1 MRHRFPYFKND
12 EEDVEI
18 NMTPMLDVVFI
29 LLIFFMVTTT
39 FVKDM
44 KLELERPKASSA
56 VSASSKAIRLYIDQH
71 GDTYLDGEPVRI
83 WLIQS
88 KLRDLLSTSTSKVV
102 LVVTD
107 EGVPAGKL
115 VEVVDQARLSGAE
128 SVGVATKKEAG

>member
-1 MRHRFPYFKND
+1 MMRNHEPAEPEAAID
-12 EEDVEI
+12 MAPLIDI
-18 NMTPMLDVVFI
+18 VFI

-44 KLELERPKASSA
+44 KLDLERPKASS
-56 VSASSKAIRLYIDQH
+56 
-71 GDTYLDGEPVRI
+71 
-83 WLIQS
+83 
-88 KLRDLLSTSTSKVV
+88 KVI

-115 VEVVDQARLSGAE
+115 VEVIDQARLSGAE

>member
-1 MRHRFPYFKND
+1 MKY
-12 EEDVEI
+12 EESVEADASI
-18 NMTPMLDVVFI
+18 DIGPMIDIVFI

-44 KLELERPKASSA
+44 KLELERPTASSA
-56 VSASSKAIRLYIDQH
+56 LAASSKAIRLFVDQN
-71 GDTYLDGEPVRI
+71 GDTYVDGEPVRL

-88 KLRDLLSTSTSKVV
+88 KLRDLLSVATSKVV

-107 EGVPAGKL
+107 EGVPAGRL
-115 VEVVDQARLSGAE
+115 VEVVDQARLAGAE

>member
-1 MRHRFPYFKND
+1 MRCRESNETEAMIDMAPLID
-12 EEDVEI
+12 I
-18 NMTPMLDVVFI
+18 VFI

-44 KLELERPKASSA
+44 KLELERPKASSSTA
-56 VSASSKAIRLYIDQH
+56 ASSKAIRLFIDRH
-71 GDTYLDGEPVRI
+71 GDTYMDGEPVRL

-88 KLRDLLSTSTSKVV
+88 KLRDLLSTASSKVI

-115 VEVVDQARLSGAE
+115 IEVIDQARLSGAE

>member
-1 MRHRFPYFKND
+1 MRFRERTD
-12 EEDVEI
+12 ASG
-18 NMTPMLDVVFI
+18 TLDISPLIDIVFI

-44 KLELERPKASSA
+44 KLELERPSASSA
-56 VSASSKAIRLYIDQH
+56 TLASTKAIRLYIDKI
-71 GDTYLDGEPVRI
+71 GDTYLDGEPIRI

-88 KLRDLLSTSTSKVV
+88 KLRDLLKASAEAGV

-115 VEVVDQARLSGAE
+115 VEVVDQARLAGAKN
-128 SVGVATKKEAG
+128 VGVATLKEAG

>member
-1 MRHRFPYFKND
+1 MKYRESQETETQVD
-12 EEDVEI
+12 I
-18 NMTPMLDVVFI
+18 APMIDIVFI

-44 KLELERPKASSA
+44 KLDLERPNASSA
-56 VSASSKAIRLYIDQH
+56 SSASTKAIRLFIDQH

-88 KLRDLLSTSTSKVV
+88 KLRDLLASSTSKTV

-107 EGVPAGKL
+107 EGVPSGKL
-115 VEVVDQARLSGAE
+115 VEVVDQARLSGAQ
-128 SVGVATKKEAG
+128 SVAVATEKEAG

>member
-1 MRHRFPYFKND
+1 MRYD
-12 EEDVEI
+12 ESAETDTSI
-18 NMTPMLDVVFI
+18 DIGPLIDIVFI

-44 KLELERPKASSA
+44 NLELERPKASSA
-56 VSASSKAIRLYIDQH
+56 TSASSKAIRLFIDRD
-71 GDTYLDGEPVRI
+71 GVTYLDGEPVRL

-88 KLRDLLSTSTSKVV
+88 KLRDLLSTSTDKVV
-102 LVVTD
+102 LVITD

-128 SVGVATKKEAG
+128 NVGVATEKEAGGK

>member
-1 MRHRFPYFKND
+1 MKFRERTD
-12 EEDVEI
+12 ASG
-18 NMTPMLDVVFI
+18 TLDISPLIDIVFI

-44 KLELERPKASSA
+44 KLELERPSASSA
-56 VSASSKAIRLYIDQH
+56 TLASTKAIRLYIDKI
-71 GDTYLDGEPVRI
+71 GDTYLDGEPIRT

-88 KLRDLLSTSTSKVV
+88 KLRDLLKASAEAGV

-115 VEVVDQARLSGAE
+115 VEVIDQARLAGAKN
-128 SVGVATKKEAG
+128 VGVATVKEAG

>member
-1 MRHRFPYFKND
+1 MRNNEPA
-12 EEDVEI
+12 EVEATI
-18 NMTPMLDVVFI
+18 DMAPLIDMVFI

-44 KLELERPKASSA
+44 KLDLERPKANSA
-56 VSASSKAIRLYIDQH
+56 VMASSKAIRLFIDRQ
-71 GDTYLDGEPVRI
+71 GDTYMDGEPIRL

-88 KLRDLLSTSTSKVV
+88 KLRDLLASSASKVV

-107 EGVPAGKL
+107 EGVPAGRL
-115 VEVVDQARLSGAE
+115 VEVVDQARLAGAE

>member
-1 MRHRFPYFKND
+1 MRNNESPEAEATID
-12 EEDVEI
+12 MAPLID
-18 NMTPMLDVVFI
+18 MVFI

-44 KLELERPKASSA
+44 KLELERPKANSA
-56 VSASSKAIRLYIDQH
+56 VVASSKAIRLFIDRN
-71 GDTYLDGEPVRI
+71 GDTYLDGEPIRL

-88 KLRDLLSTSTSKVV
+88 KLRDLLASAASKVV

-115 VEVVDQARLSGAE
+115 VEVVDQARLAGAE

>member
-1 MRHRFPYFKND
+1 MRPN
-12 EEDVEI
+12 ESNEVEATI
-18 NMTPMLDVVFI
+18 DMAPLIDIVFI

-44 KLELERPKASSA
+44 KLELERPKASSSSA
-56 VSASSKAIRLYIDQH
+56 ASSKAIRLFIDRH
-71 GDTYLDGEPVRI
+71 GDTYMDGEPVRL

-88 KLRDLLSTSTSKVV
+88 KLRDLLSTSSSKVI

-115 VEVVDQARLSGAE
+115 IEVIDQARLSGAE